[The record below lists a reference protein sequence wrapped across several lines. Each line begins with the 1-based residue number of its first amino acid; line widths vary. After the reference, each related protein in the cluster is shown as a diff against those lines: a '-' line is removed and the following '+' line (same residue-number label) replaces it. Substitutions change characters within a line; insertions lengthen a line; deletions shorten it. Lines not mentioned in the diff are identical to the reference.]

1 MNQVVSF
8 VDIMQENFGYD
19 ELFIN
24 IPIAILDFNDL
35 ISQNCRPKSP
45 ASVEDIDLTTFD
57 FQKFSKKIK
66 VYFDE
71 EKQFYVSLSDALM
84 KIMQK

>member
-1 MNQVVSF
+1 
-8 VDIMQENFGYD
+8 MQDNFGYE

-24 IPIAILDFNDL
+24 ILVAYLDFHDIVMQYCLPRN
-35 ISQNCRPKSP
+35 PKTI
-45 ASVEDIDLTTFD
+45 EDIDPTVFE

-66 VYFDE
+66 AYFEE